1 MSIPH
6 SPYIAYNQNRALINN
21 DSSPNNLVVVAKND
35 IVKLNNGKLK
45 VVVIFSRA
53 SADKL
58 EGNKFDCKLGSG
70 TNAVEHILNRIENNP
85 KLKTAAKEKLILLI
99 KSQLIPASNN
109 NISSSSSDWKG
120 DLLPAHAFEQIHKH
134 IKQKN
139 KIEIAD
145 IDPKELTNYIT
156 DSNLITQTKPS
167 ALSLDN
173 IKILNSNAA
182 SAPQNRSPALAHS
195 VEKKEPPKI
204 EPQLPPRASLPNWL
218 NFKKE
223 INMSVDRKK

>member
-6 SPYIAYNQNRALINN
+6 SPYIAYNKNQALINS
-21 DSSPNNLVVVAKND
+21 DSSPNNIVVVAKND

-45 VVVIFSRA
+45 VVVIFSRV

-70 TNAVEHILNRIENNP
+70 TNAVAHILNRIENNP
-85 KLKTAAKEKLILLI
+85 KLKTATKENLILLI
-99 KSQLIPASNN
+99 KSKLIPASNN
-109 NISSSSSDWKG
+109 NISSSSPDWKG
-120 DLLPAHAFEQIHKH
+120 DLLTADTFDQIHKH
-134 IKQKN
+134 IKQKD

-167 ALSLDN
+167 ALSLDD
-173 IKILNSNAA
+173 IKNLNSNPA
-182 SAPQNRSPALAHS
+182 SAPSNRSPPLAHS
-195 VEKKEPPKI
+195 AEKKEPPKI
-204 EPQLPPRASLPNWL
+204 KPQLPPRAPLPDWL
-218 NFKKE
+218 NFKK
-223 INMSVDRKK
+223 ND